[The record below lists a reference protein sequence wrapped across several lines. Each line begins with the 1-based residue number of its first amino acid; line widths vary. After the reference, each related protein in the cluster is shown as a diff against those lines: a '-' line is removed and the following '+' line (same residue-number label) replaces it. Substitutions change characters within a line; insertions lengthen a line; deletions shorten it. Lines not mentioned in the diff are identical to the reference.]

1 MVLSVDIDFNSA
13 SIGGSIMKV
22 LKWGVSVLLGLIIV
36 IFLGVYGYLRSTL
49 PDYEGEM
56 TIPGITNPVEII
68 RDSFGMPHIYADSDE
83 DAFFALGYC
92 MAQDRLFQMDMVR
105 RAARG
110 KLSEILGQDLVRV
123 DRFFRT
129 ITAGRSIESIAA
141 AYDNETLE
149 ASKAYTK
156 GVNYFIQHHKGPL
169 PLEFTILGYKPDPW
183 HFTDFIAVY
192 YYMAWDLNTA
202 FGIEMLHA
210 AVIEKLGEKMT
221 RDLFPDYPIGYPT
234 IMPGQTA
241 SLGFIKNLT
250 LAREALGT
258 EGGGA
263 SNNWVVSG
271 KKSATGMPIL
281 ANDPHLGH
289 GAPGIW
295 YEAHLVT
302 PEMNVSGSLLPG
314 VPSIII
320 GANEHVAWG
329 VTNVAAD
336 DADFYIE
343 RLNPANPDQYEFKG
357 NWEDMTVKEE
367 VIKVKGSPD
376 VKFNVK
382 LTRHGPIIN
391 EVNKFEEPEGT
402 ALAMRWTAY
411 EMLETNPFFLLNTA
425 RSIEDIEQALEYF
438 KCPGQNFVYADRQ
451 GNIGFWA
458 AVGIPIRDGFS
469 GALPVPGWDGRHEW
483 RGYAATAEQPHMK
496 NPPRGWIATA
506 NNKHVDNSY
515 PYPIS
520 HYYAMPDRFVRIQQM
535 ITAKEKY
542 AVKDFEKMH
551 ADFYMV
557 LAEEWVPEILGAL
570 ADKNLAANETA
581 AKAVLKDWNFVAGAD
596 DVAPMVFHAT
606 INAMVRNTLQ
616 KRLGDELYGIYL
628 KNNYMVLNAMRN
640 LIAAGQ
646 SPWFDHPD
654 TPEVEDLDTVIV
666 KSFKEAIAY
675 LEKKLGSTVKDWQW
689 GKLHT
694 LTIYHPFGKSS
705 PLMGYFMNIGPV
717 PMGGG
722 IATVNPQ
729 PYRLSNPWEGY
740 HGASLRYIIDFADMK
755 NSRRVIPAGIS
766 GNFMSPH
773 YDDQAELWR
782 NGRYRPFVLD
792 KESVVADAR
801 YTMKMVPE

>member
-1 MVLSVDIDFNSA
+1 M
-13 SIGGSIMKV
+13 
-22 LKWGVSVLLGLIIV
+22 LKWVVSILLVLTIV
-36 IFLGVYGYLRSTL
+36 IIAGAYGYLRFTL
-49 PDYEGEM
+49 PDYDGEM
-56 TIPGITNPVEII
+56 TIPGLTGDVEII
-68 RDSFGMPHIYADSDE
+68 RDSFAMPHIYAGSNE
-83 DAFFALGYC
+83 DAYFALGYC

-110 KLSEILGQDLVRV
+110 KLAEILGPDLVPV

-141 AYDNETLE
+141 AYDKQTLE
-149 ASKAYTK
+149 VSKAYTK
-156 GVNYFIQHHKGPL
+156 GVNYFIKNHKGPL
-169 PLEFTILGYKPDPW
+169 PLEFTILGYSPEPW
-183 HFTDFIAVY
+183 HYTDLIGVY
-192 YYMAWDLNTA
+192 YYMAWDLNAA
-202 FGIEMLHA
+202 FAIEMLHA
-210 AVIEKLGEKMT
+210 AVIEKVGQKLS

-234 IMPGQTA
+234 IVPGGQA
-241 SLGFIKNLT
+241 SLEFFKTLT

-263 SNNWVVSG
+263 SNNWVISG

-314 VPSIII
+314 VPLIII
-320 GANEHVAWG
+320 GANENVAWG
-329 VTNVAAD
+329 VTNVMAD

-343 RLNPANPDQYEFKG
+343 KLNPANPHQYKFKG
-357 NWEDMTVKEE
+357 QWEDMTIKKE
-367 VIKVKGSPD
+367 VIRVKGSAD
-376 VKFNVK
+376 VNFSVK
-382 LTRHGPIIN
+382 LTRHGPIID
-391 EVNKFEEPEGT
+391 EINKFDEPEGT

-411 EMLETNPFFLLNTA
+411 EMLEKNPFYYLNTA
-425 RSIEDIEQALEYF
+425 RSIEDVEQALEYF
-438 KCPGQNFVYADRQ
+438 KCPGQNFVYADKR
-451 GNIGFWA
+451 GEIGYWA

-483 RGYAATAEQPHMK
+483 KGYAATAEQPHMK
-496 NPPRGWIATA
+496 NPSRGWIATA
-506 NNKHVDNSY
+506 NNKHVDDSY

-520 HYYAMPDRFVRIQQM
+520 HYYAMPDRFVRIQRL
-535 ITAKEKY
+535 ITAKDKY
-542 AVKDFEKMH
+542 SVGDFEEMH
-551 ADFYMV
+551 NDFYMI
-557 LAEEWVPEILGAL
+557 LAEEWVPEILDAL
-570 ADKNLAANETA
+570 TDKNLTNNEKA
-581 AKAVLKDWNFVAGAD
+581 AKASLQDWDFVAGAEE
-596 DVAPMVFHAT
+596 VAPMVFHAT
-606 INAMVRNTLQ
+606 INAMVKNTLE
-616 KRLGDELYGIYL
+616 KRMGDELYRLYL
-628 KNNYMVLNAMRN
+628 KHNYMVLNAMRN
-640 LIAAGQ
+640 LISARQ
-646 SPWFDHPD
+646 SAWFDDPD
-654 TPEVEDLDTVIV
+654 TPEVEDLEAVIT
-666 KSFKEAIAY
+666 KSFKEAIVY
-675 LEKKLGSTVKDWQW
+675 LDTNLGAAVEDWQW

-705 PLMGYFMNIGPV
+705 PVMGYFMNIGPM
-717 PMGGG
+717 PIGGG

-773 YDDQAELWR
+773 YDDQIELWR

-792 KESVVADAR
+792 RKSVTEDAR
-801 YTMKMVPE
+801 YTLKMIPDTNKE